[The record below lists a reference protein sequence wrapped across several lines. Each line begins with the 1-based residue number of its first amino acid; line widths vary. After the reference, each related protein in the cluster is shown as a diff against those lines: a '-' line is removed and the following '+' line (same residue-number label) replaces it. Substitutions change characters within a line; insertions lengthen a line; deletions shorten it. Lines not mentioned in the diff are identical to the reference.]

1 MLDLGNVLAAI
12 LTMIEMATPRST
24 SLAEGIRILYSS
36 GTGESADGGNVR
48 PIGGRKSKM
57 RLLPVMSEANTAP

>member
-1 MLDLGNVLAAI
+1 MTIFVYI
-12 LTMIEMATPRST
+12 LLIQTI
-24 SLAEGIRILYSS
+24 YSS

-57 RLLPVMSEANTAP
+57 RQLPVISEANTVPQGSVLVVHRGTS